1 MSNQALTVQGTKIS
15 SSQEWTTDPDM
26 IEFYVTPEFLKKAET
41 CVAFMQKHDISK
53 VVVWWAFGYEL
64 FQDVANVDEG
74 DLAGKEMVKGGDGE
88 YVEFEPEYR
97 LDGCHAQIFKDG
109 EIRAALPFKNTADV
123 LYCTVGSL
131 SDLKSKMGLIEEPQL
146 PALRYWA
153 VTGRIPGE
161 HEDTLY
167 VFHVAT
173 RQEALDAFDQ
183 AIWENEKDADSGRE
197 NVFKEHGQTVF
208 VNSIVVS
215 DSPILEA

>member
-1 MSNQALTVQGTKIS
+1 MSNQALTVQATEIS

-26 IEFYVTPEFLKKAET
+26 IEIYVTPEFLEKAEK
-41 CVAFMQKHDISK
+41 CVAFMQENDISK
-53 VVVWWAFGYEL
+53 MTDWHGFGYDL
-64 FQDVANVDEG
+64 FQSVGNVDED
-74 DLAGKEMVKGGDGE
+74 DLDGKPVVKGENDE
-88 YVEFEPEYR
+88 YVTFEPEYR
-97 LDGCHAQIFKDG
+97 LDGCHAQINKYGD
-109 EIRAALPFKNTADV
+109 ISAAFPFKYTSGE
-123 LYCTVGSL
+123 LCCSVGSL